1 MRIHR
6 LLPIAAIA
14 LLLTVST
21 APAQDPLK
29 VGPDVY
35 KLKLENERVRV
46 LEVTFAPGAKIGMHS
61 HPDHV
66 AVALTPGKLRI
77 MAKGGKPQ
85 ELDLKSGDPVW
96 ILAESHQAEN
106 VGKTEVKLVVVELK
120 K

>member
-14 LLLTVST
+14 LLLTVPMAS
-21 APAQDPLK
+21 AQDPLK

-35 KLKLENERVRV
+35 KLKFENERVRV
-46 LEVTFAPGAKIGMHS
+46 LEVTFAPGGKIGMHS

-66 AVALTPGKLRI
+66 GYVLTSGKLRI
-77 MAKGGKPQ
+77 ASKGGEPRET
-85 ELDLKSGDPVW
+85 ELKAGDPIW
-96 ILAESHQAEN
+96 IPAETHQAEN
-106 VGKTEVKLVVVELK
+106 VGKTELKIVIVELK